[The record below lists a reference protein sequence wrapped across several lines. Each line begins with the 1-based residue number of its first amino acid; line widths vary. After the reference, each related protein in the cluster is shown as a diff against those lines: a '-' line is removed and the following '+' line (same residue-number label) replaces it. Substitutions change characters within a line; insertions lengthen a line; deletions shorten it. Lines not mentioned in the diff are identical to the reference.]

1 MSRKRRKQGH
11 GKVPI
16 PSPASAG
23 AEPDGD
29 AEAQSEAE
37 AEAGDAVPS
46 LASGVSLK
54 WIVAGTGVLLMAI
67 FVAVIV
73 YYDSGA
79 QQYSKEAAARNRAV
93 LAGDVASSRGNA
105 QAKVHI
111 VEFIDPACSTCAIF
125 YPHVKRM
132 MAVHPDSIRLSIRYA
147 TFHQGA
153 EMLVKIVEAARN
165 QDKYWQ
171 ALEMVLDT
179 QERWLVDR
187 RVDPEKVWPALEGA
201 GLDLERIKREMNA
214 PEISQRLEDDAALA
228 KAVGV
233 TGTPKF
239 YVNGHPLPRLVVKE
253 LQALVKREL
262 QAS

>member
-1 MSRKRRKQGH
+1 
-11 GKVPI
+11 
-16 PSPASAG
+16 
-23 AEPDGD
+23 
-29 AEAQSEAE
+29 
-37 AEAGDAVPS
+37 
-46 LASGVSLK
+46 
-54 WIVAGTGVLLMAI
+54 
-67 FVAVIV
+67 
-73 YYDSGA
+73 
-79 QQYSKEAAARNRAV
+79 
-93 LAGDVASSRGNA
+93 
-105 QAKVHI
+105 
-111 VEFIDPACSTCAIF
+111 
-125 YPHVKRM
+125 
-132 MAVHPDSIRLSIRYA
+132 
-147 TFHQGA
+147 
-153 EMLVKIVEAARN
+153 MLVKIVEAARN

-228 KAVGV
+228 KTVGV

-253 LQALVKREL
+253 LQELVKREL

>member
-1 MSRKRRKQGH
+1 MSRKRRKQAH

-16 PSPASAG
+16 LSPASAG
-23 AEPDGD
+23 AELNGD
-29 AEAQSEAE
+29 AEAH

-46 LASGVSLK
+46 PASGVSLK
-54 WIVAGTGVLLMAI
+54 WIVAGTAVLLMTI

-79 QQYSKEAAARNRAV
+79 QQFSKEAAAINRAV

-125 YPHVKRM
+125 YPHVKRL

-187 RVDPEKVWPALEGA
+187 KVVPEKVWPALEGA

-228 KAVGV
+228 KTVGV

-253 LQALVKREL
+253 LQEVVKKEL